1 VGIAFDIADNAIIGR
16 YNLESYMAVTV
27 IGAMLYYFMGSV
39 GTLSLSLSLNGAKLL
54 KEKRYK
60 AYQQLFN
67 TTLLIGLILSM
78 LLMLATF
85 VFSDFLLQY
94 LFSGKPLVLDIATG
108 YLHLVVFR
116 FPLHVLIFTFSAYF
130 KTAEKSKVLIY
141 ASTLSAGLNI
151 VVNYVLVFGV
161 MGAPKMGAEGVAI
174 GTLSGLLLSLC
185 VYLLA
190 FFKQQNIKLSVYFGA
205 HQAKIILSSF
215 VVLFVQD
222 LFEFSVFYF
231 LLLGVIAQSGVAD
244 AAVYSIMSTLFLVLM
259 MIAYAYGNALIILVR
274 KESDKPRYTLTL
286 LTSSSLIFA
295 GVYVLYTGLLFA
307 LGESGPALLTN
318 ESSLF
323 PQTVNILLLFSISQ
337 LFIGITTLLR
347 YYLNALSLDKF
358 VLKVCCSV
366 CTSAGLGIYVI
377 NQYHGLSFPYILGL
391 FAATYVLLTL
401 IFSVKVYQYQHQ
413 FTHEMVIT

>member
-1 VGIAFDIADNAIIGR
+1 VGIAFEIADNAIIGR

-27 IGAMLYYFMGSV
+27 IGAMLYYFIGSV
-39 GTLSLSLSLNGAKLL
+39 GTFSLSLSLNGAKLL

-67 TTLLIGLILSM
+67 TTLLIGLILSV

-85 VFSDFLLQY
+85 VFSDNILQY
-94 LFSGKPLVLDIATG
+94 FFSGKPLVLDIATG
-108 YLHLVVFR
+108 YLHLIAFS

-161 MGAPKMGAEGVAI
+161 MGSPKMGAEGVAI

-190 FFKQQNIKLSVYFGA
+190 FYQQQNIKLSVYFGA
-205 HQAKIILSSF
+205 RQAKVILSSF

-244 AAVYSIMSTLFLVLM
+244 AAVYSIVSTLF
-259 MIAYAYGNALIILVR
+259 
-274 KESDKPRYTLTL
+274 
-286 LTSSSLIFA
+286 
-295 GVYVLYTGLLFA
+295 
-307 LGESGPALLTN
+307 
-318 ESSLF
+318 
-323 PQTVNILLLFSISQ
+323 
-337 LFIGITTLLR
+337 
-347 YYLNALSLDKF
+347 
-358 VLKVCCSV
+358 
-366 CTSAGLGIYVI
+366 
-377 NQYHGLSFPYILGL
+377 
-391 FAATYVLLTL
+391 
-401 IFSVKVYQYQHQ
+401 
-413 FTHEMVIT
+413 